1 MAEPALPGRRCARFA
16 CAPPLRLA
24 PPPGP
29 FLPPS
34 PSARRASDLRC
45 AFACRRRLRGLVA
58 HWRRRA
64 FLPALRGPAF
74 ADAAARAS
82 RCAAQ
87 VRCLAWSTWP
97 YRSSFGAS
105 CRFSRLAV
113 KALARWMKAM
123 ARRRRRGRRGSR
135 GQARSGRGVDG
146 DRRERGRGT
155 RGGCEQASRGRGAVG
170 DRRERGRDARGGW
183 GRWGTRARLARG
195 SWGQAG
201 NAGAARAGG
210 QARTR
215 DSWKQVGTQVRLVWE
230 GAGQKTAFSP
240 ASRGLL
246 AMPARSPLLFR
257 QVRGL
262 CFLSGSFSSFSMSV
276 RTPFS
281 DHLSVRSPI
290 SDHLLGQSPPI
301 SPIWVRARAGGRS
314 KKGGENVRGRGRTD
328 VCARGARSMERGTWK
343 GVRRG
348 E

>member
-1 MAEPALPGRRCARFA
+1 MGTGGNAGAARGAAVNRRVAAEGQLGTGGNAGVTRGAAGGRR
-16 CAPPLRLA
+16 
-24 PPPGP
+24 
-29 FLPPS
+29 
-34 PSARRASDLRC
+34 
-45 AFACRRRLRGLVA
+45 
-58 HWRRRA
+58 
-64 FLPALRGPAF
+64 
-74 ADAAARAS
+74 
-82 RCAAQ
+82 
-87 VRCLAWSTWP
+87 
-97 YRSSFGAS
+97 
-105 CRFSRLAV
+105 
-113 KALARWMKAM
+113 
-123 ARRRRRGRRGSR
+123 
-135 GQARSGRGVDG
+135 
-146 DRRERGRGT
+146 
-155 RGGCEQASRGRGAVG
+155 
-170 DRRERGRDARGGW
+170 
-183 GRWGTRARLARG
+183 GTRARLARG

-215 DSWKQVGTQVRLVWE
+215 DSWKQAGTQVRLVWE

-262 CFLSGSFSSFSMSV
+262 CFLNGSFSSFSMSA
-276 RTPFS
+276 RTPIS